1 MTDARTSQ
9 VVRRT
14 LTDGAGGSVRT
25 SQVVRRV
32 LASIPPPIRTSQ
44 IVRRA
49 LVEFGIPIR
58 TTQVI
63 RRSLVSVRPC
73 LTRECQIW
81 TIRRKDGTV
90 YRFTSLDR
98 DLKYGGK
105 TYKACDSMVPS
116 ASSSSNEVGSVGDIN
131 LAGIIGEGAGS
142 VTLADLHA
150 GRLDGAFV
158 EAWRVS
164 WDGTTEPKAIMR
176 GTFGAVSF
184 GERGFSVDLTG
195 DGARLQQTPLLRT
208 VAPGCDLVFG
218 SAPCGKA
225 LGPLTVTGTV
235 QTGRGQRGFTDA
247 ARGEPDG
254 YFNYGRVTFTTG
266 ANAGISA
273 EIKSHAA
280 GVFTLWPRLAEPVS
294 AGDAYSMTPGCSSLI
309 ESAGGT
315 NGCSAWANTVNYG
328 GFPTVPGDD
337 AMSAVPKAKA

>member
-1 MTDARTSQ
+1 MTDANTSQ
-9 VVRRT
+9 VVRRA
-14 LTDGAGGSVRT
+14 LTDGAGGSVRASQIVRRALVHIPPPSRT
-25 SQVVRRV
+25 SQV
-32 LASIPPPIRTSQ
+32 
-44 IVRRA
+44 VRRA

-58 TTQVI
+58 SSQIV
-63 RRSLVSVRPC
+63 RRSLVSIRPC

-81 TIRRKDGTV
+81 IIRRKDGTV

-98 DLKYGGK
+98 DLVYGGQP
-105 TYKACDSMVPS
+105 YKACDSMVPS
-116 ASSSSNEVGSVGDIN
+116 ASSSANEVGSVGDIN
-131 LAGIIGEGAGS
+131 LSGIIGEGAGS

-176 GTFGAVSF
+176 GTFGSVSF

-218 SAPCGKA
+218 STPCGKN

-235 QTGRGQRGFTDA
+235 QTGQGQRGFTDSN
-247 ARGEPDG
+247 RGEPDG
-254 YFNYGRVTFTTG
+254 YFNYGRVTFTSG

-280 GVFTLWPRLAEPVS
+280 GAFTLWPRLAESVS
-294 AGDAYSMTPGCSSLI
+294 AGDAYSMTPGCSNLM
-309 ESAGGT
+309 EAAGGT
-315 NGCSAWANTVNYG
+315 NGCLAWGRRESYG
-328 GFPTVPGDD
+328 GFPTVPGED
-337 AMSAVPKAKA
+337 AMNAVPKAKA

>member
-1 MTDARTSQ
+1 MADARASQ
-9 VVRRT
+9 VVRRA
-14 LTDGAGGSVRT
+14 LTDGAGGSARTSQVIRRALVEIGIPVRV
-25 SQVVRRV
+25 SQVVRR
-32 LASIPPPIRTSQ
+32 
-44 IVRRA
+44 A
-49 LVEFGIPIR
+49 LVQYGIPIQ
-58 TTQVI
+58 TSQVI
-63 RRSLVSVRPC
+63 RRSLVTVRPC

-98 DLKYGGK
+98 DLKYGGQ

-116 ASSSSNEVGSVGDIN
+116 ASSSANEVGSVGDIN
-131 LAGIIGEGAGS
+131 LSGIVGEGAGS

-158 EAWRVS
+158 EARRVS

-176 GTFGAVSF
+176 GTFGSVSF

-225 LGPLTVTGTV
+225 LGPLTVTGTAA
-235 QTGRGQRGFTDA
+235 TGQGQRGFTDPT
-247 ARGEPDG
+247 RTEPDG

-280 GVFTLWPRLAEPVS
+280 GVFALWPRLAEPVS
-294 AGDAYSMTPGCSSLI
+294 AGDAYSMTPGCSNLM
-309 ESAGGT
+309 EAAGGT
-315 NGCSAWANTVNYG
+315 NGCLAWDNRINYG
-328 GFPTVPGDD
+328 GFEQVPGDD
-337 AMSAVPKAKA
+337 AMNAVPKAKA